1 MSPPARLTFSF
12 SLAMCLPVQQCSNSL
27 AEALSTALRILKSVS
42 DTRSEDAPPE
52 ELAVA
57 EVAWVAPYS

>member
-1 MSPPARLTFSF
+1 MSPPARLTFNWI
-12 SLAMCLPVQQCSNSL
+12 LAMCVPLQQASNSL
-27 AEALSTALRILKSVS
+27 AEALSTALRMLKSLRA
-42 DTRSEDAPPE
+42 TRSEDAPPE

>member
-1 MSPPARLTFSF
+1 
-12 SLAMCLPVQQCSNSL
+12 MCVPLQQASNSL
-27 AEALSTALRILKSVS
+27 AEALSTALRMLKSLNA
-42 DTRSEDAPPE
+42 TRSDEAPPE

>member
-1 MSPPARLTFSF
+1 M
-12 SLAMCLPVQQCSNSL
+12 AMCLPVQQCSNSL
-27 AEALSTALRILKSVS
+27 AEALSTALRILKSLRA
-42 DTRSEDAPPE
+42 TRSDDAPPE